1 MGFSGFPKNTVRF
14 LAELSR
20 NNDKRWFDA
29 HREDY
34 ERYFVDPARDF
45 VEALGPRL
53 KKLDRE
59 IQAVAKVNGS
69 IMRINRDIRFSKDKT
84 PYKDH
89 LDLWFWS
96 GDKRGWD
103 GSGFFF
109 RLTSTGLILGAGT
122 HVFAPPAL
130 ARYRQ
135 DVLHEK
141 RGPALAKVVTGL
153 RSKGYA
159 VSGETYKKTPRGVAA
174 DHPRADLL
182 KHGGLYATWESK
194 HPKELG
200 TARFVEFAAAHFG
213 RMLPIHAWLTDV
225 GD

>member
-1 MGFSGFPKNTVRF
+1 MAFSGFPKQTVRF
-14 LAELSR
+14 LADLSS

-45 VEALGPRL
+45 VDALGPCL

-96 GDKRGWD
+96 GDKRGWG

-109 RLTSTGLILGAGT
+109 RLTSAQLILGAGT
-122 HVFAPPAL
+122 HAFAPPVNLPRFGGHPERDYSRRSSANATEKETSRIVQERRRSPRNG
-130 ARYRQ
+130 ARHEDRRGNRQ
-135 DVLHEK
+135 GAG
-141 RGPALAKVVTGL
+141 RQ
-153 RSKGYA
+153 
-159 VSGETYKKTPRGVAA
+159 
-174 DHPRADLL
+174 
-182 KHGGLYATWESK
+182 SK
-194 HPKELG
+194 HAPSM
-200 TARFVEFAAAHFG
+200 ARAVRTGAFRSGASKPGGA
-213 RMLPIHAWLTDV
+213 
-225 GD
+225 

>member
-1 MGFSGFPKNTVRF
+1 MAFSGFPKQTVRF

-20 NNDKRWFDA
+20 NNDKGWFDA

-34 ERYFVDPARDF
+34 ERYFVQTARDF

-53 KKLDRE
+53 TKLDPE
-59 IQAVAKVNGS
+59 IQAIAKVNGS

-109 RLTSTGLILGAGT
+109 RLTPTRLILGAGT

-130 ARYRQ
+130 ARYRM
-135 DVLHEK
+135 DVLDPK
-141 RGPALAKVVTGL
+141 RGAALAKVILGL
-153 RSKGYA
+153 ETKGYTLG
-159 VSGETYKKTPRGVAA
+159 GETYKKTPRGVVA
-174 DHPRADLL
+174 DHPRAGLL
-182 KHGGLYATWESK
+182 KHGGLYATWEDK

-200 TARFVEFAAAHFG
+200 SGRFVDFAAAHFG
-213 RMLPIHAWLTDV
+213 RMAPVHFWL
-225 GD
+225 GAIGG